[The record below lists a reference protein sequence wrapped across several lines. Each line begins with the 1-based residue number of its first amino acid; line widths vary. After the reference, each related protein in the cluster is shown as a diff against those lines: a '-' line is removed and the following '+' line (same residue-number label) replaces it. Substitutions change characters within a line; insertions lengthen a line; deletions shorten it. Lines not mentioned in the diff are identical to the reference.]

1 MPLGPWLETNF
12 LRFQDWDSEDDD
24 PERLWC
30 ICRKPHD
37 NKFMIS
43 CDGCKEWFHG
53 RCVGVTKKMGK
64 EMEQCKW
71 QLSALASFV
80 TAAVA

>member
-1 MPLGPWLETNF
+1 MAGIL
-12 LRFQDWDSEDDD
+12 FQDWDSEDDD

-30 ICRKPHD
+30 ICRKPHG

-64 EMEQCKW
+64 EMEMGEAD
-71 QLSALASFV
+71 LLEV
-80 TAAVA
+80 YE